1 MELNQNTLFAFSCDW
16 FSFQL
21 NGTNN
26 ARRGKFNTNVFFG
39 FGKRESNRKLYKLPT
54 LFWNKG
60 ESSVSAIRAIK
71 RSTQTGGYVQRG
83 LRAQSMLSLY
93 FLRFYI
99 SSHFDTY
106 RAGGLGLT
114 ATNDLLNDG
123 EYTLFVKFGRW
134 QFFI

>member
-1 MELNQNTLFAFSCDW
+1 MELKQNTLFAFSCSW
-16 FSFQL
+16 FSLQL
-21 NGTNN
+21 NGTEN

-39 FGKRESNRKLYKLPT
+39 SGKRGSDRKLYKLPT

-71 RSTQTGGYVQRG
+71 SSTQTGGYVQRG

-99 SSHFDTY
+99 SAHFDTY
-106 RAGGLGLT
+106 RAGELGLT